1 MGEPIAGPAGAA
13 GGKVVAGAAKR
24 ASERLDDILSID
36 AEVVEQRLIE
46 VEKVRQGHALGV
58 FGAQVPDPG
67 IKRLEG
73 RERRSGLVRPL
84 VEKRRVSH
92 DTFSKIWFG
101 APAGEEGRKAISIT
115 DAD

>member
-24 ASERLDDILSID
+24 VSERLDDILAVD
-36 AEVVEQRLIE
+36 AQVVEQRLIE
-46 VEKVRQGHALGV
+46 IEKVRQGHALGV
-58 FGAQVPDPG
+58 FGAHIPDPG
-67 IKRLEG
+67 VKRLER

-92 DTFSKIWFG
+92 YNLSIFCDRRPRG
-101 APAGEEGRKAISIT
+101 GGREAIF
-115 DAD
+115 DHRW